1 MCIFAPPKQTLPPPS
16 PRGAWGVNNKYRTMN
31 IIIAGDG
38 EVGVHLAQSLTEL
51 DHNITVVDPHSELL
65 KRLESETD
73 LLTITGDS
81 TSPQVLKDANVAD
94 CDLFLSVLHEESI
107 NLVTCILAK
116 KLKAKKTVAR
126 ITNAEL
132 LTPKHREMFR
142 DLGVDEMVC
151 PERIAAKEIT
161 NLLNNS
167 EATEF
172 FDFSG
177 GLLTMYV
184 IRLDSG
190 SPVAGHNVKELTQMH
205 PDLQVRVVALLR
217 NGTTII
223 PHSDT
228 VFQGGDLAYII
239 GRANQLE
246 NINRVVGKEAVSIRK
261 TMIAGGGRIGRYAA
275 MTLQDKMRITLI
287 EEDRQRAE
295 ELSALLDNTLI
306 IHGDATDIELLKEE
320 GLQNTDAFIGVTN
333 SSETNVLTCLH
344 AKRLGVKRTIA
355 LVENTGFIDIS
366 QDIGIDTIINKKLI
380 TASYIAR
387 FIVKGDAV
395 SSKWLSGTNAEVI
408 ELMVGKWS
416 PATRK
421 PIGELDIPQGATIGG
436 IIRGR
441 ETLLPSRELQLKQD
455 DKVVIFT
462 LPKAMAPMARLF
474 D

>member
-1 MCIFAPPKQTLPPPS
+1 
-16 PRGAWGVNNKYRTMN
+16 MN

-73 LLTITGDS
+73 LLTITGNS

-94 CDLFLSVLHEESI
+94 CDLFLAVLHEESI

-132 LTPKHREMFR
+132 LSPKHREMFR

-161 NLLNNS
+161 NLLNNTV
-167 EATEF
+167 ATEF

-184 IRLDSG
+184 IRLDAG
-190 SPVAGHNVKELTQMH
+190 SPVAGHNVKELTQLH

-217 NGTTII
+217 NGNTII
-223 PHSDT
+223 PHGDT
-228 VFQGGDLAYII
+228 IFQGGDLAYII

-246 NINRVVGKEAVSIRK
+246 NINRVVGKESVSIK
-261 TMIAGGGRIGRYAA
+261 NTMIAGGGRIGRYAA

-287 EEDRQRAE
+287 EENRQRAE
-295 ELSALLDNTLI
+295 ELSTLLDDTLI

-320 GLQNTDAFIGVTN
+320 GLQNADAFIGVTD

-408 ELMVGKWS
+408 ELIVGKWS

-421 PIGELDIPQGATIGG
+421 PIGELDMPQGATIGG
-436 IIRGR
+436 VIRGR
-441 ETLLPSRELQLKQD
+441 ETILPSRELQLKQG
-455 DKVVIFT
+455 DKVVLFT
-462 LPKAMAPMARLF
+462 LPKAMAAMAKLF

>member
-1 MCIFAPPKQTLPPPS
+1 
-16 PRGAWGVNNKYRTMN
+16 MN

-81 TSPQVLKDANVAD
+81 TSPQVLKEANVAD

-107 NLVTCILAK
+107 NLMTCILAK

-132 LTPKHREMFR
+132 LAPKHREMFR

-161 NLLNNS
+161 NLLNNTV
-167 EATEF
+167 ATEF

-184 IRLDSG
+184 IRLDAG
-190 SPVAGHNVKELTQMH
+190 TPVAGHNVRELTQLH
-205 PDLQVRVVALLR
+205 PDLQVRVVAILR
-217 NGTTII
+217 NGNTII
-223 PHSDT
+223 PHGDT

-246 NINRVVGKEAVSIRK
+246 NINRVVGKEAVSIRN

-275 MTLQDKMRITLI
+275 MTLQDRMRITLI
-287 EEDRQRAE
+287 EENRQRAE
-295 ELSALLDNTLI
+295 ELSALLDDTLV

-320 GLQNTDAFIGVTN
+320 GLLNADAFIGVTD

-344 AKRLGVKRTIA
+344 ARRLGVKRTIA

-380 TASYIAR
+380 TANYIAR

-408 ELMVGKWS
+408 ELMVGKWA

-421 PIGELDIPQGATIGG
+421 TIGELDIPQGATIGG

-441 ETLLPSRELQLKQD
+441 ETLLPSRDLQLKQD
-455 DKVVIFT
+455 DKVVVFT
-462 LPKAMAPMARLF
+462 LPKAMAAMAKLF

>member
-1 MCIFAPPKQTLPPPS
+1 
-16 PRGAWGVNNKYRTMN
+16 MN

-81 TSPQVLKDANVAD
+81 TSPQVLKEANVAD
-94 CDLFLSVLHEESI
+94 CDLFLSVLHDESI

-132 LTPKHREMFR
+132 LAPKHREMFR

-161 NLLNNS
+161 NLLNNTV
-167 EATEF
+167 ATEF

-184 IRLDSG
+184 IRLDAG
-190 SPVAGHNVKELTQMH
+190 TPVAGHNVRELTQLH
-205 PDLQVRVVALLR
+205 PDLQVRVVAILR
-217 NGTTII
+217 NGNTII
-223 PHSDT
+223 PHGDT
-228 VFQGGDLAYII
+228 IFQGGDLAYII

-246 NINRVVGKEAVSIRK
+246 NINRVVGKEAVSIRN

-275 MTLQDKMRITLI
+275 MTLQDRMRITLI
-287 EEDRQRAE
+287 EENRQRAE
-295 ELSALLDNTLI
+295 ELSALLDDTLV

-320 GLQNTDAFIGVTN
+320 GLLNADAFIGVTD

-344 AKRLGVKRTIA
+344 ARRLGVKRTIA

-408 ELMVGKWS
+408 ELMVGKWA

-421 PIGELDIPQGATIGG
+421 TIGELDIPQGATIGG

-441 ETLLPSRELQLKQD
+441 ETLLPSRDLQLKQD
-455 DKVVIFT
+455 DKVVVFT
-462 LPKAMAPMARLF
+462 LPKAMAAMAKLF

>member
-1 MCIFAPPKQTLPPPS
+1 
-16 PRGAWGVNNKYRTMN
+16 MN

-38 EVGVHLAQSLTEL
+38 EVGVHLAKSLTEL
-51 DHNITVVDPHSELL
+51 DHNITVVDPHTELL

-73 LLTITGDS
+73 LMTITGDS
-81 TSPQVLKDANVAD
+81 TSPQVLKDANVGD
-94 CDLFLSVLHEESI
+94 CDLFLSVLHDESI

-132 LTPKHREMFR
+132 LAPKHREMFR
-142 DLGVDEMVC
+142 ELGVDELVC

-184 IRLDSG
+184 IRLDEG
-190 SPVAGHNVKELTQMH
+190 SQVLEHTVKELTH
-205 PDLQVRVVALLR
+205 AYPELQVRVVALLR

-223 PHSDT
+223 PHGDT
-228 VFQGGDLAYII
+228 VFHTGDRVYLI

-246 NINRVVGKEAVSIRK
+246 NINQVVGKQRVSIRR

-275 MTLQDKMRITLI
+275 MTLQDKMHITLI
-287 EEDRQRAE
+287 EENRQRAE
-295 ELSALLDNTLI
+295 ELSTMLDDTLI

-320 GLQNTDAFIGVTN
+320 GLQNADAFIGVTD

-344 AKRLGVKRTIA
+344 ARRLGVKRTIA

-408 ELMVGKWS
+408 ELIVGKWS

-421 PIGELDIPQGATIGG
+421 PLGDLAIPEGATVGG
-436 IIRGR
+436 IVRGR
-441 ETLLPSRELQLKQD
+441 ETLLPYRELQLQQG
-455 DKVVIFT
+455 DKVVVFA
-462 LPKAMAPMARLF
+462 LPKSMAEMAKLF

>member
-1 MCIFAPPKQTLPPPS
+1 
-16 PRGAWGVNNKYRTMN
+16 MN

-38 EVGVHLAQSLTEL
+38 EVGVHLAKSLTEL

-73 LLTITGDS
+73 LMTITGDS
-81 TSPQVLKDANVAD
+81 TSPQVLQDANVGD
-94 CDLFLSVLHEESI
+94 CDLFLSVLHEESV
-107 NLVTCILAK
+107 NLMTCILAK

-126 ITNAEL
+126 ISNAEL
-132 LTPKHREMFR
+132 LNPKHREMFR
-142 DLGVDEMVC
+142 ELGVDELVC
-151 PERIAAKEIT
+151 PERIAAREIT

-167 EATEF
+167 VATEF

-184 IRLDSG
+184 VRIDEG
-190 SPVAGHNVKELTQMH
+190 SPVVGHDMKELAQEH
-205 PDLQVRVVALLR
+205 PDLQVRVVAILR
-217 NGTTII
+217 RGETLI
-223 PHSDT
+223 PHRGMALQADDQ
-228 VFQGGDLAYII
+228 VYLI
-239 GRANQLE
+239 GRTNQME
-246 NINRVVGKEAVSIRK
+246 GVNQVVGKQAVEIRRV
-261 TMIAGGGRIGRYAA
+261 MMAGGGRIGRYAA

-287 EEDRQRAE
+287 EEDHQRAE
-295 ELSALLDNTLI
+295 ELSALLDDTLI
-306 IHGDATDIELLKEE
+306 ISGDATDIDLLKEE
-320 GLQNTDAFIGVTN
+320 GLENVDAFIGVTD

-395 SSKWLSGTNAEVI
+395 SSKWLSGTNAEVM
-408 ELMVGKWS
+408 ELIVGKR
-416 PATRK
+416 ATATK
-421 PIGELDIPQGATIGG
+421 VPLGELAVPEGATVGG
-436 IIRGR
+436 VIRGR
-441 ETLLPSRELQLKQD
+441 ETLLPSRELQLAEG

-462 LPKAMAPMARLF
+462 LPKSMSAMVKLF
-474 D
+474 E

>member
-1 MCIFAPPKQTLPPPS
+1 MYFCS
-16 PRGAWGVNNKYRTMN
+16 PFLKPRRMN

-132 LTPKHREMFR
+132 LSPKHREMFR

-161 NLLNNS
+161 NLLNNTVT
-167 EATEF
+167 TEF

-184 IRLDSG
+184 IRLDAG
-190 SPVAGHNVKELTQMH
+190 SPVSGHNVKELTQLH

-217 NGTTII
+217 NGNTII

-239 GRANQLE
+239 GRANQME
-246 NINRVVGKEAVSIRK
+246 AINRVVGKQTVSIRN

-287 EEDRQRAE
+287 EEDRRRAE
-295 ELSALLDNTLI
+295 ELSALLDDTLI

-320 GLQNTDAFIGVTN
+320 GLQNADAFIGVTD

-395 SSKWLSGTNAEVI
+395 SSKWLSGTNAEVF

-462 LPKAMAPMARLF
+462 LPKAMAQMAKLF

>member
-1 MCIFAPPKQTLPPPS
+1 
-16 PRGAWGVNNKYRTMN
+16 MN

-38 EVGVHLAQSLTEL
+38 EVGVHLAKSLTEL
-51 DHNITVVDPHSELL
+51 DYNITVVDPHSELL
-65 KRLESETD
+65 KRLETETD
-73 LLTITGDS
+73 LMTITGDS
-81 TSPQVLKDANVAD
+81 TSPQVLKDANVEN
-94 CDLFLSVLHEESI
+94 CDLFLSVLHDESI

-126 ITNAEL
+126 VTNAEL

-161 NLLNNS
+161 NLLNNTV
-167 EATEF
+167 ATEF

-184 IRLDSG
+184 IRLEAE
-190 SPVAGHNVKELTQMH
+190 SPVVNHTVKELTQIH
-205 PDLQVRVVALLR
+205 NDLQARVVALLR
-217 NGTTII
+217 NGRTII

-228 VFQGGDLAYII
+228 VLQQGDLTYII

-246 NINRVVGKEAVSIRK
+246 NINRVSGKQAVSIK
-261 TMIAGGGRIGRYAA
+261 KVMIAGGGRIGRFAA
-275 MTLQDKMRITLI
+275 STLQDRMRITLI
-287 EEDRQRAE
+287 EEDRKRAE
-295 ELSALLDNTLI
+295 ELSAMLDDTLI
-306 IHGDATDIELLKEE
+306 INGDATDIELLKEE
-320 GLQNTDAFIGVTN
+320 GLQNVDAFIGVTN

-408 ELMVGKWS
+408 EFMVGKWA

-421 PIGELDIPQGATIGG
+421 SLGQLDMPEGATVGG
-436 IIRGR
+436 VIRGR
-441 ETLLPSRELQLKQD
+441 ETILPNRELQLKQG
-455 DKVVIFT
+455 DKVVVFT
-462 LPKAMAPMARLF
+462 LPKAMSTVAKLF

>member
-1 MCIFAPPKQTLPPPS
+1 MYFCS
-16 PRGAWGVNNKYRTMN
+16 PFLKPRRMN

-132 LTPKHREMFR
+132 LSPKHREMFR

-161 NLLNNS
+161 NLLNNTVT
-167 EATEF
+167 TEF

-184 IRLDSG
+184 IRLDAG
-190 SPVAGHNVKELTQMH
+190 SPVSGHNVKELTQLH

-217 NGTTII
+217 NGNTII

-239 GRANQLE
+239 GRANQME
-246 NINRVVGKEAVSIRK
+246 AINRVVGKQTVSIRN

-287 EEDRQRAE
+287 EEDRRRAE
-295 ELSALLDNTLI
+295 ELSALLDDTLI

-320 GLQNTDAFIGVTN
+320 GLQNVDAFIGVTD

-395 SSKWLSGTNAEVI
+395 SSKWLSGTNAEVL

-421 PIGELDIPQGATIGG
+421 PIGELDIPQGSTIGG

-462 LPKAMAPMARLF
+462 LPKAMAQMAKLF

>member
-1 MCIFAPPKQTLPPPS
+1 
-16 PRGAWGVNNKYRTMN
+16 MN

-38 EVGVHLAQSLTEL
+38 EVGVHLAKSLTEL

-65 KRLESETD
+65 KRLESESD

-81 TSPQVLKDANVAD
+81 TSPQVLIDANVAD

-142 DLGVDEMVC
+142 DLGVDELVC

-167 EATEF
+167 VATEF

-177 GLLTMYV
+177 GLLAMYV
-184 IRLDSG
+184 IRLDAD
-190 SPVAGHNVKELTQMH
+190 SPVIGHNVKELTQTY
-205 PDLQVRVVALLR
+205 PELQVRVVALLR
-217 NGTTII
+217 NGDTLI

-228 VFQGGDLAYII
+228 VFRSGDLAYII
-239 GRANQLE
+239 GRANQLDG
-246 NINRVVGKEAVSIRK
+246 INRAVGKHSVSIRN

-295 ELSALLDNTLI
+295 ELSALLDDTLI

-320 GLQNTDAFIGVTN
+320 GLLNADAFIGVTD

-421 PIGELDIPQGATIGG
+421 PIGELDIPEGATIGG
-436 IIRGR
+436 VIRGR
-441 ETLLPSRELQLKQD
+441 ETILPNRELQLKQG
-455 DKVVIFT
+455 DKVVLFT
-462 LPKAMAPMARLF
+462 LPKAMAAMAKLF

>member
-1 MCIFAPPKQTLPPPS
+1 MH
-16 PRGAWGVNNKYRTMN
+16 

-38 EVGVHLAQSLTEL
+38 EVGVHLAKSLSEL

-65 KRLESETD
+65 KRLESESD

-81 TSPQVLKDANVAD
+81 TSPQVLIDANVAD

-142 DLGVDEMVC
+142 DLGVDELVC

-167 EATEF
+167 VATEF

-177 GLLTMYV
+177 GLLAMYV
-184 IRLDSG
+184 IRLDAD
-190 SPVAGHNVKELTQMH
+190 SPVIGHDVKELTQTY
-205 PDLQVRVVALLR
+205 PELQVRVVALLR
-217 NGTTII
+217 NGDTLI

-228 VFQGGDLAYII
+228 VFRSGDLAYII
-239 GRANQLE
+239 GRANQLDG
-246 NINRVVGKEAVSIRK
+246 INRAVGKHSVSIRN

-295 ELSALLDNTLI
+295 ELSALLDDTLI

-320 GLQNTDAFIGVTN
+320 GLLNADAFIGVTD

-421 PIGELDIPQGATIGG
+421 PIGELDIPEGATIGG
-436 IIRGR
+436 VIRGR
-441 ETLLPSRELQLKQD
+441 ETILPNRELQLKQG
-455 DKVVIFT
+455 DKVVLFT
-462 LPKAMAPMARLF
+462 LPKAMAAMAKLF

>member
-1 MCIFAPPKQTLPPPS
+1 
-16 PRGAWGVNNKYRTMN
+16 MN

-81 TSPQVLKDANVAD
+81 TSPQVLMDANVAD

-107 NLVTCILAK
+107 NLMTCILAK

-132 LTPKHREMFR
+132 LAPKHREMFR

-161 NLLNNS
+161 NLLNNTV
-167 EATEF
+167 ATEF

-184 IRLDSG
+184 IRLDAG
-190 SPVAGHNVKELTQMH
+190 SPVSGHNVKELTQIH

-217 NGTTII
+217 NGQTII

-239 GRANQLE
+239 GRANQMD
-246 NINRVVGKEAVSIRK
+246 NINRVVGKQSVNIRN

-287 EEDRQRAE
+287 EEDRKRAE
-295 ELSALLDNTLI
+295 ELSALLDETLI

-320 GLQNTDAFIGVTN
+320 GLQNADAFIGVTN

-355 LVENTGFIDIS
+355 LVENTGCIDIS

-441 ETLLPSRELQLKQD
+441 ETLLPNRELQLQQD
-455 DKVVIFT
+455 DKVVVFT
-462 LPKAMAPMARLF
+462 LPKAMAAMARLF

>member
-1 MCIFAPPKQTLPPPS
+1 
-16 PRGAWGVNNKYRTMN
+16 
-31 IIIAGDG
+31 
-38 EVGVHLAQSLTEL
+38 
-51 DHNITVVDPHSELL
+51 
-65 KRLESETD
+65 
-73 LLTITGDS
+73 
-81 TSPQVLKDANVAD
+81 
-94 CDLFLSVLHEESI
+94 VLHEESI

-132 LTPKHREMFR
+132 LSPKHREMFR

-184 IRLDSG
+184 IRLDAG
-190 SPVAGHNVKELTQMH
+190 SPVSGHNVKELTQLH

-217 NGTTII
+217 NGNTII

-239 GRANQLE
+239 GRANQME
-246 NINRVVGKEAVSIRK
+246 AINRVVGKQTVSIRN

-287 EEDRQRAE
+287 EEDRRRAE
-295 ELSALLDNTLI
+295 ELSALLDDTLI

-320 GLQNTDAFIGVTN
+320 GLQNVDAFIGVTD

-395 SSKWLSGTNAEVI
+395 SSKWLSGTNAEVL

-462 LPKAMAPMARLF
+462 LPKAMAQMAKLF